1 MAVKNTPTSDGD
13 LEPIANDDAVAGNI
27 ASDNEAGEGNNGTG
41 VDDNKTGVDDTGLT
55 AQLSVFVGD
64 VVNMAQAEL
73 NYYRA
78 RFAYSQSVAKRIGLF
93 AIISVA
99 TFFAAIAA
107 FIFGLL
113 LILATYLGPAIATI
127 IVTVAFL
134 CIAVVAGLLARKAT
148 KSLSFRDDPSDD

>member
-1 MAVKNTPTSDGD
+1 MAVKNTPPSDGD
-13 LEPIANDDAVAGNI
+13 LEPIADDDAVAGNI
-27 ASDNEAGEGNNGTG
+27 VGNNQAGVGDAKIDVDDAKNG
-41 VDDNKTGVDDTGLT
+41 VDDKGLT

-73 NYYRA
+73 NYYRT

-134 CIAVVAGLLARKAT
+134 GIAVVAGLSARKAT

>member
-1 MAVKNTPTSDGD
+1 MAEKDTPPGDGD
-13 LEPIANDDAVAGNI
+13 TKPVADG
-27 ASDNEAGEGNNGTG
+27 DN
-41 VDDNKTGVDDTGLT
+41 GLT

-64 VVNMAQAEL
+64 VVNMAHAEL

-78 RFAYSQSVAKRIGLF
+78 RFAYSQSVAKRIGLY

-107 FIFGLL
+107 LIFGLL
-113 LILATYLGPAIATI
+113 LILAAYLGPVIATI

-134 CIAVVAGLLARKAT
+134 LFAVGAGILARKAS
-148 KSLSFRDDPSDD
+148 KQLSFRDDPSDG